1 MPLLVLKDVSIAYG
15 DNKLLDNANLTVDN
29 GQRIGLLGRNGEGKS
44 TLLNII
50 SGRQRAD
57 DGEVRVQQGATIAVL
72 EQAPSLTGKDTIY
85 DVVAGGL
92 GQIGQWLADYH
103 RVIEDKDLTQDQ
115 QLAQMS
121 SLQQKLDASDGWRLG
136 QRVEK
141 VLTRLQLEADVAVES
156 LSGGWQR
163 RVSLARAL
171 VSEPQILL
179 LDEPTNHLD
188 VESILW
194 LENQVLQFPGAVI
207 FVTHDRSFLQNVANQ
222 IVDLDRGAL
231 TVWAGGYQDYL
242 RRKQAFLQ
250 QQARQQ
256 AEFDRKLAQEEVWI
270 RKGIQA
276 RRTRNEGRVR
286 ALKKMRIEQAERRH
300 QKGNA
305 RLQLDRADN
314 SGKLVIEVNDISFAY
329 GDNPIVRN
337 FSTRILRGDRIGL
350 IGPNGVGKTTL
361 MQLLLGQIE
370 PDTGSVRLGSNLQ
383 VALFDQL
390 RSQVDLDATV
400 VDAIG
405 EGREQII
412 INGKPKHVISWLS
425 DFLFT
430 PARARSPVRSLSGG
444 ERARVLLAK
453 LFSKPTNLLVMDE
466 PTNDLDIETLELL
479 EDLLMAY
486 DGTLILVSHDRQF
499 MDNVVTSTLA
509 LEGDGVVREYVGGYS
524 DWVRQKPGSENPGVQ
539 KSRTQENEVTVAALT
554 PPAAAAVNAV
564 KPKKKKLGYREQ
576 QELQQLP
583 GKIDQLEQQQDK
595 LTALISDPG
604 FYQQDSKTVDNTVR
618 ELDQISKELDQCL
631 QRWTELES

>member
-29 GQRIGLLGRNGEGKS
+29 GQRVGLLGRNGEGKS

-207 FVTHDRSFLQNVANQ
+207 FVTC
-222 IVDLDRGAL
+222 
-231 TVWAGGYQDYL
+231 
-242 RRKQAFLQ
+242 
-250 QQARQQ
+250 
-256 AEFDRKLAQEEVWI
+256 
-270 RKGIQA
+270 
-276 RRTRNEGRVR
+276 
-286 ALKKMRIEQAERRH
+286 
-300 QKGNA
+300 
-305 RLQLDRADN
+305 
-314 SGKLVIEVNDISFAY
+314 
-329 GDNPIVRN
+329 
-337 FSTRILRGDRIGL
+337 
-350 IGPNGVGKTTL
+350 
-361 MQLLLGQIE
+361 LGFNI
-370 PDTGSVRLGSNLQ
+370 
-383 VALFDQL
+383 
-390 RSQVDLDATV
+390 
-400 VDAIG
+400 
-405 EGREQII
+405 
-412 INGKPKHVISWLS
+412 
-425 DFLFT
+425 
-430 PARARSPVRSLSGG
+430 
-444 ERARVLLAK
+444 
-453 LFSKPTNLLVMDE
+453 
-466 PTNDLDIETLELL
+466 
-479 EDLLMAY
+479 
-486 DGTLILVSHDRQF
+486 
-499 MDNVVTSTLA
+499 
-509 LEGDGVVREYVGGYS
+509 
-524 DWVRQKPGSENPGVQ
+524 
-539 KSRTQENEVTVAALT
+539 
-554 PPAAAAVNAV
+554 
-564 KPKKKKLGYREQ
+564 
-576 QELQQLP
+576 
-583 GKIDQLEQQQDK
+583 
-595 LTALISDPG
+595 
-604 FYQQDSKTVDNTVR
+604 
-618 ELDQISKELDQCL
+618 
-631 QRWTELES
+631 